1 MRLPIFNL
9 LKLKSLSLYFVSSI
23 ITAGVGIFINPFLS
37 IGLSHKDFAIIGYYA
52 AFSSLFVPFLSL
64 ALSNYYARKYYQ
76 IEKEKREKVYQTIL
90 SIYLILGAF
99 TLVILIGAYFFY
111 HKNYVKS
118 IEFFPYAILSFLP
131 LYFTNFYNLYL
142 LDLRMKNKAKQYSI
156 ISIANAV
163 LGAALSLLMVYFFHY
178 GAIGRLLAL
187 LITSVLFSVFAFNI
201 KKFKFLIDKDIAKE
215 AFLFSWP
222 LIISAVLSFFFMGI
236 DRTFLEKINDNYNL
250 GLYNVGLQISGY
262 LSIFGTVLF
271 QTFQPDIY
279 KYTSKNEHKKLLKLA
294 LFVLVL
300 NIVPIVLFIM
310 LSEPLIS
317 VLTYG
322 KYIESVDFAKI
333 LSVKLVATTFAFLMS
348 EILVGYGFSKIELL
362 NRILGAIFSVIIYL
376 FFIKYWGFYGAA
388 WGQSVT
394 WIVMGIISLLSLIF
408 VKFRKTSNTTNNS

>member
-1 MRLPIFNL
+1 M
-9 LKLKSLSLYFVSSI
+9 
-23 ITAGVGIFINPFLS
+23 
-37 IGLSHKDFAIIGYYA
+37 SHKDFAIIGYYA

-76 IEKEKREKVYQTIL
+76 IEKEKREKIYQTIL
-90 SIYLILGAF
+90 SIYLILGAL
-99 TLVILIGAYFFY
+99 TLMILIVAYFFY

-131 LYFTNFYNLYL
+131 LYFINFYNLYL

-187 LITSVLFSVFAFNI
+187 LVTSVLFSVFAFNI

-300 NIVPIVLFIM
+300 NAVPIVLFIM

-333 LSVKLVATTFAFLMS
+333 LSVKLIATTFAFLMS
-348 EILVGYGFSKIELL
+348 EILVGYGFSKMELL
-362 NRILGAIFSVIIYL
+362 NRILGAIFSVVIYL

-394 WIVMGIISLLSLIF
+394 WIVMGIISLLSLFF

>member
-23 ITAGVGIFINPFLS
+23 ITAGIGIFINPFLS

-90 SIYLILGAF
+90 SIYLILGAL
-99 TLVILIGAYFFY
+99 TLMILIVAYFFY

-131 LYFTNFYNLYL
+131 LYFINFYNLYL

-187 LITSVLFSVFAFNI
+187 LVTSVLFSVFAFNI

-300 NIVPIVLFIM
+300 NAVPIVLFIM

-333 LSVKLVATTFAFLMS
+333 LSVKLIATTFAFLMS
-348 EILVGYGFSKIELL
+348 EILVGYGFSKMELL
-362 NRILGAIFSVIIYL
+362 NRILGAIFSVVIYL

-394 WIVMGIISLLSLIF
+394 WIVMGIISLLSLFF

>member
-1 MRLPIFNL
+1 
-9 LKLKSLSLYFVSSI
+9 
-23 ITAGVGIFINPFLS
+23 
-37 IGLSHKDFAIIGYYA
+37 
-52 AFSSLFVPFLSL
+52 
-64 ALSNYYARKYYQ
+64 
-76 IEKEKREKVYQTIL
+76 
-90 SIYLILGAF
+90 
-99 TLVILIGAYFFY
+99 
-111 HKNYVKS
+111 
-118 IEFFPYAILSFLP
+118 
-131 LYFTNFYNLYL
+131 
-142 LDLRMKNKAKQYSI
+142 
-156 ISIANAV
+156 
-163 LGAALSLLMVYFFHY
+163 
-178 GAIGRLLAL
+178 
-187 LITSVLFSVFAFNI
+187 
-201 KKFKFLIDKDIAKE
+201 
-215 AFLFSWP
+215 
-222 LIISAVLSFFFMGI
+222 MGI

-300 NIVPIVLFIM
+300 NALPIVLFIM

-333 LSVKLVATTFAFLMS
+333 LSVKLIATTFAFLMS
-348 EILVGYGFSKIELL
+348 EILVGYGFSQMELL
-362 NRILGAIFSVIIYL
+362 NRILGAIFSVVIYL

-394 WIVMGIISLLSLIF
+394 WIVMGIISLLSLFF

>member
-23 ITAGVGIFINPFLS
+23 ITAGIGIFINPFLS

-76 IEKEKREKVYQTIL
+76 IEKEKREKIYQTIL
-90 SIYLILGAF
+90 SIYLILGAL
-99 TLVILIGAYFFY
+99 TLMILIVAYFFY

-131 LYFTNFYNLYL
+131 LYFINFYNLYL

-163 LGAALSLLMVYFFHY
+163 LGAALSLLLVYFFHY

-187 LITSVLFSVFAFNI
+187 LVTSVLFSVFAFNI

-300 NIVPIVLFIM
+300 NALPIVLFIM

-333 LSVKLVATTFAFLMS
+333 LSVKLIATTFAFLMS
-348 EILVGYGFSKIELL
+348 EILVGYGFSKMELL
-362 NRILGAIFSVIIYL
+362 NRILGAIFSVVIYL

-394 WIVMGIISLLSLIF
+394 WIVMGIISLLSLFF

>member
-23 ITAGVGIFINPFLS
+23 ITAGIGIFINPFLS

-76 IEKEKREKVYQTIL
+76 IEKEKREKIYQTIL
-90 SIYLILGAF
+90 SIYLILGAL
-99 TLVILIGAYFFY
+99 TLMILIVAYFFY

-131 LYFTNFYNLYL
+131 LYFINFYNLYL

-187 LITSVLFSVFAFNI
+187 LVTSVLFSVFAFNI

-300 NIVPIVLFIM
+300 NAVPIVLFIM

-333 LSVKLVATTFAFLMS
+333 LSVKLIATTFAFLMS
-348 EILVGYGFSKIELL
+348 EILVGYGFSKMELL
-362 NRILGAIFSVIIYL
+362 NRILGAIFSVVIYL

-394 WIVMGIISLLSLIF
+394 WIVMGIISLLSLFF

>member
-1 MRLPIFNL
+1 MNNL
-9 LKLKSLSLYFVSSI
+9 IAKIPKLKSLSLYFFTSI
-23 ITAGVGIFINPFLS
+23 ITAGIGIFINPFLS
-37 IGLSHKDFAIIGYYA
+37 MGLSHKDFAIIGYYA

-76 IEKEKREKVYQTIL
+76 IEKEKREKIYQTIL
-90 SIYLILGAF
+90 SIYLILGAL
-99 TLVILIGAYFFY
+99 TLMILIVAYFFY

-131 LYFTNFYNLYL
+131 LYFINFYNLYL

-187 LITSVLFSVFAFNI
+187 LVTSVLFSVFAFNI

-300 NIVPIVLFIM
+300 NAVPIVLFIM

-333 LSVKLVATTFAFLMS
+333 LSVKLIATTFAFLMS
-348 EILVGYGFSKIELL
+348 EILVGYGFSKMELL
-362 NRILGAIFSVIIYL
+362 NRILGAIFSVVIYL
-376 FFIKYWGFYGAA
+376 FFIKYWGFYWAA

-394 WIVMGIISLLSLIF
+394 WIVMGIISLLSLFF
-408 VKFRKTSNTTNNS
+408 VKFLNVRLVS